1 MAMKCAGCVLVRPL
15 SRETWRRRH
24 FYSRANTSWPRAVSR
39 SAGDASDRAVSLPG
53 GRAML
58 HAWPVTV
65 RGCVGN
71 VLRSGR
77 GRGRVGVVPAAITS
91 CRRYHMDR
99 GSGYEEAVQTL
110 NTLQTNAQTL
120 ERIRRERGRNAH
132 NSLPQMQAFMD
143 RIGITLDELDGLSV
157 IHVSGTKGKGSVC
170 AMCESILRSHGYK
183 TGFYS
188 SPHLVQVRERIRIN
202 GQPISRDDFSKYF
215 WSCYNRLAQTK
226 DDHNGTMPAYFRF
239 LTLMAF
245 HVFIEEKVDVAV
257 IEVGIGGAYDC
268 TNIVRSPVVC
278 GITSLGL
285 DHLPLLGDTIDKIAW
300 HKAGIIKTGI
310 PAFTVEQPEGAIEV
324 IVNQAKEV
332 KAPLHL
338 SPSLDLY
345 NWEGREAK
353 LGLPGDHQRINA
365 TLALQLCHTW
375 LQRRAETQGLDSIAN
390 GELEAMSRSSSE
402 GASSPE
408 NEEDKDE
415 DVRVPTA
422 KPFAITERFAQGLA
436 GKCVESCLWPGR
448 SQTLKRGNVT
458 YYLDGAHTQR
468 SVQVCV
474 KWFRETALMEEKKI
488 DGPVAR
494 VLLFNVTGD
503 RNPLSLLK
511 LLMPC
516 QFDCAVFSPNI
527 AYLDIG
533 ASADQTN
540 YTVTHETQ
548 LSRCTVEK
556 TLWEELHQQDAIQSE
571 VPFQTRSPVDHHQSG
586 DRLQVDYVEK
596 ACSTSNGP
604 IKRVQVGASGSGPSK
619 FYCTDSTIVAGNS
632 KDLTSS
638 SQENANSAKARV
650 FPCISDALSWI
661 QHGKDKQ
668 LSRSNSSQSHPH
680 SSLDEA
686 VHIQV
691 LITGSLHLIGGALKV
706 LDPTMSD

>member
-15 SRETWRRRH
+15 SRETWRREH
-24 FYSRANTSWPRAVSR
+24 FFCFSNSLRLKSVFSGAEK
-39 SAGDASDRAVSLPG
+39 ASDRGVRWPG

-58 HAWPVTV
+58 HAWPLGL
-65 RGCVGN
+65 RGCIRT
-71 VLRSGR
+71 VLSGR
-77 GRGRVGVVPAAITS
+77 GRGNFGPVAAAIPHIPPA
-91 CRRYHMDR
+91 RHHHMDT
-99 GSGYEEAVQTL
+99 GSGYEEAVQAL

-143 RIGITLDELDGLSV
+143 RVGITLDEIDGLSV

-170 AMCESILRSHGYK
+170 AMCESILRAHGYK

-215 WSCYNRLAQTK
+215 WSCYNKLAQTK
-226 DDHNGTMPAYFRF
+226 DAHSGTMPAYFRF
-239 LTLMAF
+239 LTIMAF

-324 IVNQAKEV
+324 IANQAKEV

-338 SPSLDLY
+338 SPSLDMY
-345 NWEGREAK
+345 DWEGREAK

-375 LQRRAETQGLDSIAN
+375 LQRRAETQEIDSIAN
-390 GELEAMSRSSSE
+390 GELEATSSSE
-402 GASSPE
+402 GASSPA
-408 NEEDKDE
+408 NEEDKTDI
-415 DVRVPTA
+415 VPTA
-422 KPFAITERFAQGLA
+422 QPFAITERFAQG
-436 GKCVESCLWPGR
+436 VESCLWPGR

-474 KWFRETALMEEKKI
+474 KWFRETALTEEKTI
-488 DGPVAR
+488 AGPVAR

-527 AYLDIG
+527 AYLDVG

-540 YTVTHETQ
+540 YTVTNETQ
-548 LSRCTVEK
+548 LSRCMVEK
-556 TLWEELHQQDAIQSE
+556 TLWEELHQQDAVQSE
-571 VPFQTRSPVDHHQSG
+571 VPLQTRSPVDNQSG
-586 DRLQVDYVEK
+586 DGLQVDYVEK
-596 ACSTSNGP
+596 ACCTSNGP
-604 IKRVQVGASGSGPSK
+604 IKRVQVGASGSVPSK
-619 FYCTDSTIVAGNS
+619 YYCTDSTIVAGNS
-632 KDLTSS
+632 REEGRSEEKLDSP
-638 SQENANSAKARV
+638 KARV
-650 FPCISDALSWI
+650 FPCISDALSWV
-661 QHGKDKQ
+661 QHGKDKE
-668 LSRSNSSQSHPH
+668 LSRSNSTQCHPH

-706 LDPTMSD
+706 LDPSMSD

>member
-1 MAMKCAGCVLVRPL
+1 MAMKCAGCILVRPL
-15 SRETWRRRH
+15 SRETWRRRNILR
-24 FYSRANTSWPRAVSR
+24 RAKTSWTR
-39 SAGDASDRAVSLPG
+39 SVLRSLGEANEGGVLLPG

-65 RGCVGN
+65 RSCVGGSPN
-71 VLRSGR
+71 VEHFTDQCAYTRADS
-77 GRGRVGVVPAAITS
+77 
-91 CRRYHMDR
+91 
-99 GSGYEEAVQTL
+99 
-110 NTLQTNAQTL
+110 
-120 ERIRRERGRNAH
+120 RERGRNAH
-132 NSLPQMQAFMD
+132 NSIPQMQSFMD

-202 GQPISRDDFSKYF
+202 GKPISRDNFSKYF
-215 WSCYNRLAQTK
+215 WSCFNRLAQTK
-226 DDHNGTMPAYFRF
+226 DAHDGIMPAYFRF

-268 TNIVRSPVVC
+268 TNVVRSPVVC

-285 DHLPLLGDTIDKIAW
+285 DHQPLLGDTIDKIAW

-324 IVNQAKEV
+324 IANQAKEV

-338 SPSLDLY
+338 SPSLDRY
-345 NWEGREAK
+345 DWEGREVR

-375 LQRRAETQGLDSIAN
+375 LQRRGETQGQGLSSMAN
-390 GELEAMSRSSSE
+390 GELEATSSSSE
-402 GASSPE
+402 GSSSHD
-408 NEEDKDE
+408 NEEDRNE
-415 DVRVPTA
+415 DDTVPTA
-422 KPFAITERFAQGLA
+422 KPFTITERFAQG
-436 GKCVESCLWPGR
+436 VESCLWPGR

-474 KWFRETALMEEKKI
+474 KWFRETALMEEKTI
-488 DGPVAR
+488 NGPVAR

-527 AYLDIG
+527 AYLDVG

-540 YTVTHETQ
+540 FTVTHETQ
-548 LSRCTVEK
+548 ISRCAVEK

-571 VPFQTRSPVDHHQSG
+571 VPLQTRSPVDHNQSG
-586 DRLQVDYVEK
+586 DGLQVDYVEK

-604 IKRVQVGASGSGPSK
+604 IKRVQVGASGSVPSK

-632 KDLTSS
+632 KDQSS
-638 SQENANSAKARV
+638 DEENLNSAKARV

-661 QHGKDKQ
+661 QHGKDKE
-668 LSRSNSSQSHPH
+668 LSRSNSSQCHPH

>member
-1 MAMKCAGCVLVRPL
+1 MAMKCAGCILVRPL
-15 SRETWRRRH
+15 SRETWRRRNILC
-24 FYSRANTSWPRAVSR
+24 RAKTSWTR
-39 SAGDASDRAVSLPG
+39 SVLRSLGEAKEGGVLLPG

-65 RGCVGN
+65 RSCVGN

-77 GRGRVGVVPAAITS
+77 GRGRVGVVPPTITAS
-91 CRRYHMDR
+91 RRYNMDR

-132 NSLPQMQAFMD
+132 NSIPQMQSFMD

-202 GQPISRDDFSKYF
+202 GKPISRDNFSKYF

-226 DDHNGTMPAYFRF
+226 DAHDGIMPAYFRF

-268 TNIVRSPVVC
+268 TNVVRSPVVC

-285 DHLPLLGDTIDKIAW
+285 DHQPLLGNTIDKIAW

-324 IVNQAKEV
+324 IANQAKEV

-338 SPSLDLY
+338 SPSLDRY
-345 NWEGREAK
+345 DWEGREVR

-375 LQRRAETQGLDSIAN
+375 LQRRGETQELGSIAN
-390 GELEAMSRSSSE
+390 GELEATSSSSE
-402 GASSPE
+402 GSSSHYNKE
-408 NEEDKDE
+408 DRNEDDT
-415 DVRVPTA
+415 VPTA
-422 KPFAITERFAQGLA
+422 KPFTITERFAQGLA

-474 KWFRETALMEEKKI
+474 KWFRETALMEEKTI
-488 DGPVAR
+488 NGPVAR

-527 AYLDIG
+527 AYLDVG

-540 YTVTHETQ
+540 FTVTHETQ
-548 LSRCTVEK
+548 ISRCAVEK

-571 VPFQTRSPVDHHQSG
+571 VPLQTRSPVDHNQSG
-586 DRLQVDYVEK
+586 DGLQVDYVEK

-604 IKRVQVGASGSGPSK
+604 IKRVQVGASGSVPSK

-632 KDLTSS
+632 KDHSS
-638 SQENANSAKARV
+638 EEENANSAKARV

-661 QHGKDKQ
+661 QHGKDKE
-668 LSRSNSSQSHPH
+668 LSRSNSSQCHPH

>member
-15 SRETWRRRH
+15 SRETWRREHIFR
-24 FYSRANTSWPRAVSR
+24 FSNSSRLKSVFSSSEIARNRGVSQ
-39 SAGDASDRAVSLPG
+39 PG

-58 HAWPVTV
+58 HAWPLGL
-65 RGCVGN
+65 RGCVRT
-71 VLRSGR
+71 VLSGR
-77 GRGRVGVVPAAITS
+77 GRGNFGPVAAAIPHIPPA
-91 CRRYHMDR
+91 RHHHMDT
-99 GSGYEEAVQTL
+99 GSGYEEAVQAL

-143 RIGITLDELDGLSV
+143 RVGITLDEIDGLSV

-170 AMCESILRSHGYK
+170 AMCESILRAHGYK

-215 WSCYNRLAQTK
+215 WSCYNKLAQTK
-226 DDHNGTMPAYFRF
+226 DAHSGTMPAYFRF
-239 LTLMAF
+239 LTIMAF

-324 IVNQAKEV
+324 IANQAKEV

-338 SPSLDLY
+338 SPSLDMY
-345 NWEGREAK
+345 DWEGREAK

-375 LQRRAETQGLDSIAN
+375 LQRRAETQEIDGIAN
-390 GELEAMSRSSSE
+390 GELEATSSSE
-402 GASSPE
+402 GASSPA
-408 NEEDKDE
+408 NEEDKSE
-415 DVRVPTA
+415 VPTA
-422 KPFAITERFAQGLA
+422 QPFAITERFAQG
-436 GKCVESCLWPGR
+436 VESCLWPGR

-474 KWFRETALMEEKKI
+474 KWFRETALTEEKTI
-488 DGPVAR
+488 AGPVAR

-540 YTVTHETQ
+540 YTVTNETQ
-548 LSRCTVEK
+548 LSRCMVEK
-556 TLWEELHQQDAIQSE
+556 TLWEELHQQDAVQSE
-571 VPFQTRSPVDHHQSG
+571 VPLQTRSPVDHQSG
-586 DRLQVDYVEK
+586 DGLQVDYVEK
-596 ACSTSNGP
+596 ACCTSNGP
-604 IKRVQVGASGSGPSK
+604 IKRVQVGASGSVPSK
-619 FYCTDSTIVAGNS
+619 YYCTDSTIVAGNS
-632 KDLTSS
+632 RDGAMSEEKLDSP
-638 SQENANSAKARV
+638 KARV
-650 FPCISDALSWI
+650 FPCISDALSWV
-661 QHGKDKQ
+661 QHGKDKE
-668 LSRSNSSQSHPH
+668 LSRSNSPQCHPH

-706 LDPTMSD
+706 LDPSMSD